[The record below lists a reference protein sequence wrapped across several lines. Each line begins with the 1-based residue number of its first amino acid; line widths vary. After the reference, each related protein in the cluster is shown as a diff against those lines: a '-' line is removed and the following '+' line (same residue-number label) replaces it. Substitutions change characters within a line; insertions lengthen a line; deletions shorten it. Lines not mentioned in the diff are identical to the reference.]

1 MSSMP
6 DQKEP
11 LGLEYVRQQIER
23 LEAELTIWR
32 NTEQGLLAVKAGES
46 TMGLKDAFRDRIPYD
61 AICEFLKLRG
71 KPQTR
76 FVIIQA
82 VIEGGARLGEHKEK
96 SINQSISTNVGLKKL
111 KELNGLVGM
120 TQWPNEKFRSEGGE
134 R

>member
-6 DQKEP
+6 EQQGP
-11 LGLEYVRQQIER
+11 PGLEYVRQQIER
-23 LEAELTIWR
+23 LEAELAIWR
-32 NTEQGLLAVKAGES
+32 NTEQGLLAVKDGES
-46 TMGLKDAFRDRIPYD
+46 VMGLRDAFRGMAPYD
-61 AICEFLKLRG
+61 AICSFLKRQG

-76 FVIIQA
+76 FVVIQA

-120 TQWPNEKFRSEGGE
+120 TQWADEKFKVE
-134 R
+134 